1 NSDNH
6 SYWDIKLDQDLFQ
19 TIINIYPEWFADC
32 NFNIMTDEN
41 GQTYIPLLES
51 QHPLE
56 SSPKAEVDEA
66 SIRKAMDKNKESLK
80 VKLMLR
86 RPISQLVE
94 QGIIPPLKTSPGFY
108 EQSKKLERARMGDFL
123 KHKIQRRPDRQS
135 LIEQHILEDTTVS
148 PSLHDKQRQL
158 KKARLADDL
167 NDRLSHRPGP
177 LELVKGNILLTD
189 ERFAQ
194 AVKEGQIQ
202 FKATSEGEAIKHPPP
217 RFVLDESSSDDAGSP
232 PQEQLLSEKEFNTN
246 DCSSITVLSHESP
259 TNASILLSPSPASLI
274 SSPPSVPQQNFSA
287 TRNITAVTFSS
298 PSVTSASPSFSPSS
312 CGPQTPKL
320 ASKQVSTSCSSSSES
335 ALITTTK
342 DNSNLVTKS
351 RKKSKS
357 KAQPKTK
364 TIKFHEYKVRL
375 LASHSSSNNFKFK
388 GPPNAQK
395 KQSSQSESSETS
407 YELLL
412 KQQQLFLQWQL
423 EWQQKYP
430 QIILPAAQKTNSD
443 QGQGSNSQC
452 LTAAQPLSNLSQTP
466 LILTQNRSHIF
477 STVESGN
484 NSNSSSNGNANNSSF
499 NVTVM
504 PKQQN
509 SLQISSKVSSKLED
523 MKVSDLKIEL
533 KKRNLPVSGSK
544 PQLIERLKPF
554 YDELSNNQQKSISVI
569 LSNGVVVK
577 SNISSSK
584 QEELLPDSPSNKPE
598 SKIDNS
604 QSDSSLSSKE
614 SAQNSPLPMEVD
626 PSMFVSTNNDASNV
640 QPVNNDTNGCEKEAN
655 FNDEVFRLQQKKIEE
670 LQKELQRSQ
679 FQLHIQSPPVFSNPS
694 QSVTIP
700 LTAIATPQI
709 QFVSTTQQSDE
720 CTPSIDAK
728 TLQRQLLQQ
737 HLQQKIQ
744 QQQQTSGLPT
754 LISTANASAAVKA
767 NLAAFIH
774 NQASQQQQQQQQ
786 LQQHHQQLQHSQP
799 ATVTPLPAFLT
810 TQLLDSKSFPSFQHV
825 LLYPGSITTTNQT
838 HFQTNNTPVYIK
850 QERTNSLPNVI
861 QHKTVSQ
868 RTTSLPNFATLV
880 QKSDAG
886 EKQESAAESKPPPDY
901 DEATKL
907 SSSKT
912 KSKNKKKCFKSQAVD
927 DVLEILIKNGELP
940 PSAAQEPATPTTP
953 EKISNKN
960 KPSVSASIPP
970 PVPPQLPSLY
980 PTSTSTTE
988 TITESSC
995 KPKEE
1000 ETQLKLSEENSDF
1013 NLDFDFSME
1022 LQELADSMDFSS
1034 LNNVQNN
1041 QRMQN
1046 CNVEQNNNLTKS
1058 ADLNL
1063 VNSSNN
1069 LPTELSLND
1078 FIDFQ
1083 DSTMNVDDSDWLQ
1096 DIVISSQTNEDN
1108 AKTKNSESSL
1118 TKVESM
1124 NIKNCEMPMADK
1136 HNSSFNVMNQ
1146 INVDHDPI
1154 LPNNLVEN
1162 SQSDPL
1168 IDLLFDENDY
1178 KPNSDLGTLVWDRS
1192 DYTA

>member
-342 DNSNLVTKS
+342 DNSNL
-351 RKKSKS
+351 
-357 KAQPKTK
+357 
-364 TIKFHEYKVRL
+364 
-375 LASHSSSNNFKFK
+375 

-709 QFVSTTQQSDE
+709 QF
-720 CTPSIDAK
+720 
-728 TLQRQLLQQ
+728 
-737 HLQQKIQ
+737 
-744 QQQQTSGLPT
+744 
-754 LISTANASAAVKA
+754 A

>member
-1 NSDNH
+1 SSFKEIFHVQFRDYGSHFDGLPAAGGIFNVTFTEMLDCQAFDKNTEESFSCEHCNSSAGNSDNH

-320 ASKQVSTSCSSSSES
+320 ASKQ
-335 ALITTTK
+335 
-342 DNSNLVTKS
+342 
-351 RKKSKS
+351 
-357 KAQPKTK
+357 
-364 TIKFHEYKVRL
+364 
-375 LASHSSSNNFKFK
+375 

-709 QFVSTTQQSDE
+709 QF
-720 CTPSIDAK
+720 
-728 TLQRQLLQQ
+728 
-737 HLQQKIQ
+737 
-744 QQQQTSGLPT
+744 
-754 LISTANASAAVKA
+754 
-767 NLAAFIH
+767 
-774 NQASQQQQQQQQ
+774 
-786 LQQHHQQLQHSQP
+786 
-799 ATVTPLPAFLT
+799 
-810 TQLLDSKSFPSFQHV
+810 HV